1 MKTNSWLVLT
11 MTVLCFLS
19 ANAQVSLPSVT
30 TGPVVVESG
39 PHHRVWQ
46 TVTIDATGQTN
57 VSSYTELATGL
68 NVWNPAT
75 GKYEPSKEQFQIVAD
90 GSAIATNGQ
99 HQVILAADIN
109 SGGSV
114 DLLMPDGQRLL
125 SNPMGLSF
133 FDTASGKNVLIAEVT
148 NCVGQLMSP
157 NVVVYPNAFDTLKA
171 SLRYT
176 YTKSG
181 FSQDV
186 LLHENPGSPADYGLN
201 PESTLLEMY
210 SEFHNP
216 PERRK
221 TIQPMRDGTPDETL
235 DFPQMQIG
243 RGVAYVLND
252 TLEPAIISKTWTRI
266 EGRDF
271 LIESVPYT
279 AIKPLLEQL
288 HANAGSVK
296 TNHTAKVSFPER
308 RKMVAQALKSRA
320 KLKQVASIKP
330 GRMDRQSAAVI
341 DYQTL
346 NTSQTNYLF
355 KGDSTYFITD
365 AVNLAGTVTFEGGS
379 VIKYDT
385 NLTSSLWVLDQVNCL
400 ATAYRPVVLT
410 AKDDD
415 TVGEGIGGSTGIP
428 APASCGNYGI
438 VVTTGTS
445 ASTTLSH
452 LRFGYLRTAFLISRQ
467 AVHSLSHAQIVNC
480 GRAILV
486 YASSDVSAR
495 NVLIDQATTAFD
507 HGSGTARGEH
517 LTVHRTTNLK
527 A

>member
-1 MKTNSWLVLT
+1 MERGRPEIGHGRADASRSTNWRSGRHRARRRSPELSQTLRRFDRLTKQSPMKINCSLILAA
-11 MTVLCFLS
+11 VLCPPCL
-19 ANAQVSLPSVT
+19 NAQVSVPSAT
-30 TGPVVVESG
+30 AGPVVVETG
-39 PHHRVWQ
+39 PHHRIWQ
-46 TVTIDATGQTN
+46 TVTLDATGQIN

-148 NCVGQLMSP
+148 NCIGQLVSS

-186 LLHENPGSPADYGLN
+186 MLHENPGSPADYGLN
-201 PESTLLEMY
+201 PETTLLEMY

-216 PERRK
+216 PEPRK
-221 TIQPMRDGTPDETL
+221 SVQPMPDGTPDETL

-266 EGRDF
+266 EGRDC
-271 LIESVPYT
+271 LIESVP
-279 AIKPLLEQL
+279 
-288 HANAGSVK
+288 
-296 TNHTAKVSFPER
+296 
-308 RKMVAQALKSRA
+308 
-320 KLKQVASIKP
+320 
-330 GRMDRQSAAVI
+330 
-341 DYQTL
+341 TL
-346 NTSQTNYLF
+346 P
-355 KGDSTYFITD
+355 I
-365 AVNLAGTVTFEGGS
+365 NL
-379 VIKYDT
+379 
-385 NLTSSLWVLDQVNCL
+385 SSNNC
-400 ATAYRPVVLT
+400 
-410 AKDDD
+410 
-415 TVGEGIGGSTGIP
+415 P
-428 APASCGNYGI
+428 A
-438 VVTTGTS
+438 
-445 ASTTLSH
+445 
-452 LRFGYLRTAFLISRQ
+452 
-467 AVHSLSHAQIVNC
+467 
-480 GRAILV
+480 
-486 YASSDVSAR
+486 
-495 NVLIDQATTAFD
+495 
-507 HGSGTARGEH
+507 
-517 LTVHRTTNLK
+517 
-527 A
+527 